1 MYQKNECTNQS
12 EILLNF
18 YIFKETAFRIFIFRL
33 KIWNTDCSEG
43 AVNYQ
48 HDKGTALLLTLLSFI
63 ICFSLKLRN
72 YIFTKRKS
80 EQFRLEKNCYVFQ
93 FENRGEKIFHR
104 KSRKGEGLP
113 IISITVKLVRPNVA
127 LFTQHIQNIKK
138 APV

>member
-48 HDKGTALLLTLLSFI
+48 HDKGTALLLTLLTLLSFI

-80 EQFRLEKNCYVFQ
+80 E
-93 FENRGEKIFHR
+93 
-104 KSRKGEGLP
+104 
-113 IISITVKLVRPNVA
+113 
-127 LFTQHIQNIKK
+127 
-138 APV
+138 